1 MSGEREVQ
9 VGWWWPGDRTL
20 NIVRPTDDHAH
31 WLAAGWQPVY
41 VKVPDPDP
49 ERCPTCGSDNP
60 GVEIMPAHI
69 ESEDQLL
76 GFLCGEGR
84 CPDPWHSTA
93 APDVSA
99 STDQ

>member
-1 MSGEREVQ
+1 MGERYEQ
-9 VGWWWPGDRTL
+9 VGWLHDEGRMFVSGIKALPEGQ
-20 NIVRPTDDHAH
+20 PQPE
-31 WLAAGWQPVY
+31 GWRPVY
-41 VKVPDPDP
+41 VKVPEP

-60 GVEIMPAHI
+60 GGEIMPAHI